1 MRECPQCGN
10 SYPDSFDF
18 CPADGVSIGDRESV
32 EKQPPRQPAQIRIKT
47 LMIGF
52 LVLVLCAVMA
62 FSAAYLYLYYKP
74 KYGVVTVKTT
84 PPGAYIYIDDK
95 LRGASPITLPD
106 LRSGAHQI
114 KGTKEGYKDLV
125 QQVTIKPNAAE
136 NLHLKLEPI
145 VPQLSNE
152 QLAAVDDWRVKLDR
166 AQKENMLLPPPDDY
180 NVLFFAEKI
189 LAIDPA
195 NGYALEV
202 KAKMAD
208 AFRRSAELAYARE
221 DWLES
226 EKQYRNL
233 QLLFPNDSSVEE
245 LLRDLAAKLEES
257 VKDRDKQIQD
267 WKTRAEAAMKAG
279 NLLPPDRDNALE
291 AIRSIQRLDRNNS
304 YVREGFARLKELLQT
319 RGDTKMAASD
329 LQGARNE
336 FRRLLE
342 IFPEDTYSK
351 GRLAAVEGK
360 ISELAL
366 LDQQRAQR
374 NSEEPPSSREKA
386 ALRQTALTLY
396 RSGSY
401 QDSISEWEKYLKSV
415 PNSDEAYFYTGA
427 SYQNLKQ
434 LPKAILSFEEC
445 LKYNPN
451 NILAHVNLGILYDY
465 HRNDLAKAEEHLRKA
480 KDLGG
485 AENYSVK
492 ELQKRIEDIQD
503 RIQANA
509 VLKTPFA
516 VEHKHTFSSCRG
528 NILLTE
534 EGIEFKTAET
544 DHSFY
549 EPFKG
554 LREFDLKGSE
564 LSIRARNNKRYNF
577 HFLNAAA
584 AERVRI
590 WKSTS
595 GLVPSGRAD

>member
-1 MRECPQCGN
+1 M
-10 SYPDSFDF
+10 
-18 CPADGVSIGDRESV
+18 GDREAV
-32 EKQPPRQPAQIRIKT
+32 EKQTLRQPAQIRIKT
-47 LMIGF
+47 LMIGLF
-52 LVLVLCAVMA
+52 VLVLCAVMA
-62 FSAAYLYLYYKP
+62 FTAAYLYLYYKP

-125 QQVTIKPNAAE
+125 QQVNIKPYASE
-136 NLHLKLEPI
+136 NLHWRLEPI
-145 VPQLSNE
+145 VPQLSDE
-152 QLAAVDDWRVKLDR
+152 QLAAVEAWRVKLDR

-195 NGYALEV
+195 NNYAIEV
-202 KAKMAD
+202 KAKLAE

-226 EKQYRNL
+226 EKQYKNL
-233 QLLFPNDSSVEE
+233 QLLFPNDASVGER
-245 LLRDLAAKLEES
+245 LADLEAKLEES

-279 NLLPPDRDNALE
+279 ILLPPDKDNAFE
-291 AIRSIQRLDRNNS
+291 AIQSIRRLDRNNS
-304 YVREGFARLKELLQT
+304 YVRESFARLKELLQN
-319 RGDTKMAASD
+319 RGDTKIAASD
-329 LQGARNE
+329 LQSARNE
-336 FRRLLE
+336 FRRLLDY
-342 IFPEDTYSK
+342 FPEDTYSK
-351 GRLAAVEGK
+351 GRLATVESK

-366 LDQQRAQR
+366 LDQQRVQR
-374 NSEEPPSSREKA
+374 SNEEPQSRREMA
-386 ALRQTALTLY
+386 ALRQAALTLY

-401 QDSISEWEKYLKSV
+401 QDSISEWEKYLKSA
-415 PNSDEAYFYTGA
+415 PTSDEAYFYIGA

-434 LPKAILSFEEC
+434 LNSAILSFEDC

-451 NILAHVNLGILYDY
+451 NILAHVNLGMLYDY
-465 HRNDLAKAEEHLRKA
+465 HRNDLVKAEEHLRKA

-492 ELQKRIEDIQD
+492 ELQKKIQGIQD

-509 VLKTPFA
+509 ALKTPFA

-528 NILLTE
+528 NIQLTE

-549 EPFKG
+549 EPFNG
-554 LREFDLKGSE
+554 RRELDLKGSE
-564 LSIRARNNKRYNF
+564 LSIRAKNNKRYNF
-577 HFLNAAA
+577 HFLNPADAA
-584 AERVRI
+584 RIRI
-590 WKSTS
+590 WMHTA
-595 GLVPSGRAD
+595 GLIQSGRAD